1 MEWIKMNATKFTTDN
16 IPSPSDRSPLVR
28 FEKLQNDLAAIY
40 SQITAEQKSDRFKTI
55 LVVDEDEKIQETVK
69 DFMEEYGHTT
79 ITTGNGLEALN
90 HFHNVTF
97 DLILT
102 SICVP
107 GVNGNIIAR
116 YVKNHTPSLPIIAMS
131 QSVWMAEDYFD
142 TVVEKPL
149 ELDSLLQE
157 ILFQI
162 SKNSNLTTI
171 V

>member
-1 MEWIKMNATKFTTDN
+1 MNATKLTTDN
-16 IPSPSDRSPLVR
+16 IPAPLDRSPLAR
-28 FEKLQNDLAAIY
+28 FEKLQNDLTAIY

-55 LVVDEDEKIQETVK
+55 LVVDEDEKTQETIK
-69 DFMEEYGHTT
+69 EFLKGYGHTT
-79 ITTGNGLEALN
+79 ISTGNGLEALN
-90 HFHNVTF
+90 HFHNLTF

-107 GVNGNIIAR
+107 GINGNLIAR
-116 YVKNHTPSLPIIAMS
+116 YVKNHTQSLPIIGMS

-142 TVVEKPL
+142 TVVKKPL